1 MRNMI
6 KKQSVQNIVMMILL
20 VTIITLTIVQN
31 QKEKL
36 INTNAESVSTKK
48 IEWGIKRNDNHE
60 QPDVGSEN
68 KKILEENNGIAVGN
82 SESKENNLTFD
93 EGYEAGYTTK
103 ILEILKENDVK
114 ATFFLTAHYIN
125 TQEELVKQ
133 MIEEGHIIGNH
144 TVNHKSMPSLTEEE
158 IKKEVMDLHQSVYE
172 KFGYEMKYI
181 RPPKGEFSEK
191 SLQVTNSL
199 GYKTVMWSFAYE
211 DWNEEKQPDE
221 DKAKE
226 KILNNLHNG
235 EIMLLHGNSKT
246 NTNILDSVI
255 KEAKNMGY
263 VFKSLDEFER

>member
-6 KKQSVQNIVMMILL
+6 RKQSVRNIMIMVLL
-20 VTIITLTIVQN
+20 IAMISLTIIQS

-36 INTNAESVSTKK
+36 INTNAGTVSTKK

-60 QPDVGSEN
+60 QPDLGSEN
-68 KKILEENNGIAVGN
+68 RKVLEENSGIALGN
-82 SESKENNLTFD
+82 SESKAIYLTFD
-93 EGYEAGYTTK
+93 EGYEAGYTNQ

-125 TQEELVKQ
+125 TQEELVQQ
-133 MIEEGHIIGNH
+133 MIDEGHIIGNH

-158 IKKEVMDLHQSVYE
+158 IKKEVMDLHQSIYE

-191 SLQVTNSL
+191 TLQVTNSL

-211 DWNEEKQPDE
+211 DWNEDKQPNE
-221 DKAKE
+221 EKAKE

-246 NTNILDSVI
+246 NTNILDSII
-255 KEAKNMGY
+255 KEAKNIGY
-263 VFKSLDEFER
+263 EFKSLDEFEK

>member
-1 MRNMI
+1 MHNNI
-6 KKQSVQNIVMMILL
+6 KKQLVRNITIMVLLMAVISISV
-20 VTIITLTIVQN
+20 ITS
-31 QKEKL
+31 QKEKT
-36 INTNAESVSTKK
+36 INTNTEVVSTKK

-68 KKILEENNGIAVGN
+68 RKILEENNGICLGN
-82 SESKENNLTFD
+82 KENKTIYLTFD
-93 EGYEAGYTTK
+93 EGYEAGYTSE
-103 ILEILKENDVK
+103 ILKILKENDVK
-114 ATFFLTAHYIN
+114 ATFFLTAHYVN
-125 TQEELVKQ
+125 TQEDLVKQ
-133 MIEEGHIIGNH
+133 MIDEGHIIGNH

-191 SLQVTNSL
+191 TLQVTNTL
-199 GYKTVMWSFAYE
+199 GYENVMWSFAYE

-221 DKAKE
+221 EKAKN

-246 NTNILDSVI
+246 NMNILDGVI